1 MISCLRVSGFPP
13 FRQKKI
19 EKMGHGRWY
28 INKQSKIW
36 SQGSISGIAG
46 LDGAERGPDIT
57 SSEFNYSLQSSI

>member
-1 MISCLRVSGFPP
+1 
-13 FRQKKI
+13 
-19 EKMGHGRWY
+19 MGHGRWY